1 MAETVGFWQRWECTL
16 RAAWSCILQPRQVNV
31 WIQRS
36 QSACW
41 RPESFVPLVTSAGRQ
56 SRTFYPLITL
66 LEGARLELTGA
77 QLTLPQVES
86 ASQGLRRERSQSWPC
101 LSRFLVFPSSAFP
114 NGPAYPLRDSIRE
127 MDAVETMLFPP
138 FAGTWLWPVL
148 VLLGL
153 STEPYH
159 KGCASFHPALEKREK
174 SIASWLQNFLLLF
187 LATLSSAAKHL
198 AVFEW
203 KTTKHRKTAEQSWQ
217 HTVRC
222 SSGRFVEPL
231 RGIKLEGC
239 WDRRLTQ
246 SVVRKLLAI
255 KKEP

>member
-1 MAETVGFWQRWECTL
+1 MCESRDRRVPAGGLSPLSLLWQVL
-16 RAAWSCILQPRQVNV
+16 
-31 WIQRS
+31 
-36 QSACW
+36 
-41 RPESFVPLVTSAGRQ
+41 AG
-56 SRTFYPLITL
+56 
-66 LEGARLELTGA
+66 
-77 QLTLPQVES
+77 
-86 ASQGLRRERSQSWPC
+86 SQGRFILWSHYWKGQGSSSLGLSWHCHRWRALHRAWGERSQSWPC

-114 NGPAYPLRDSIRE
+114 SGPAYPLRDSIRE

-138 FAGTWLWPVL
+138 FAGTWLWSVL

-159 KGCASFHPALEKREK
+159 KGCASFHPALGKREK

-187 LATLSSAAKHL
+187 LAMLSSAAKHL

-231 RGIKLEGC
+231 SGIKLEGC

-246 SVVRKLLAI
+246 SVVGKLLAI